1 MKEFYRGLM
10 YCIGLL
16 LLAIGIILNTKTGLG
31 VPPIISIPY
40 SIANIWKISLGN
52 ATLGIYILCV
62 LGQMALRGKKFRLFD
77 FWQIPMSIIF
87 SRVINFFN
95 DMIIIDTNNL
105 ILKLLLLVAA
115 ILLTGVG
122 VAISVEMNLVPNA
135 ADGLT
140 QALGERM
147 QKDLGY
153 AKNVLDLSFILLTIV
168 ISLLFS
174 GKVIGMG
181 IGTLASMIGV
191 GRSIALFNLFFR
203 QKMILLLAK

>member
-1 MKEFYRGLM
+1 
-10 YCIGLL
+10 
-16 LLAIGIILNTKTGLG
+16 
-31 VPPIISIPY
+31 
-40 SIANIWKISLGN
+40 
-52 ATLGIYILCV
+52 
-62 LGQMALRGKKFRLFD
+62 
-77 FWQIPMSIIF
+77 
-87 SRVINFFN
+87 
-95 DMIIIDTNNL
+95 
-105 ILKLLLLVAA
+105 
-115 ILLTGVG
+115 
-122 VAISVEMNLVPNA
+122 
-135 ADGLT
+135 
-140 QALGERM
+140 M